1 MGSNVAMTV
10 AWDDYEVYY
19 PGAFGPSNTLPRP
32 EARRAFD
39 LLMEA
44 KPQRIGMLHHLLN
57 INGVELSSTDPA
69 IQGLNDWFRLN
80 VEADP
85 DKPGRLT
92 PDWYSVVN
100 DIALFLGDVVIERC
114 PGLRWE
120 FYIWGRK
127 NISYQRPVIMGF
139 TRVPNPKYNIDIDA
153 AVASYGHR
161 IVVSRGSVPHHGH
174 VTIRGVEIDL
184 DAVTTTA
191 ERLEIETDA
200 FCRWLKLAERQA

>member
-1 MGSNVAMTV
+1 MTV
-10 AWDDYEVYY
+10 ALDNYEVYH

-32 EARRAFD
+32 GARRAFN

-44 KPQRIGMLHHLLN
+44 KPQRIGMLHRLLSA
-57 INGVELSSTDPA
+57 NGIELSSADTA
-69 IQGLNDWFRLN
+69 IQNVNDWFVLN
-80 VEADP
+80 VESDP
-85 DKPGRLT
+85 GKPGRLK

-100 DIALFLGDVVIERC
+100 DIALFLGDVMIERC

-120 FYIWGRK
+120 FYTWGRK
-127 NISYQRPVIMGF
+127 NVSYQRPVIMGF
-139 TRVPNPKYNIDIDA
+139 TEVPNPKYNIDIDA

-161 IVVSRGSVPHHGH
+161 IVVSHGSVPHQGH

-184 DAVTTTA
+184 DTVTTSA
-191 ERLEIETDA
+191 ERPEIEADA